1 MSKYRVAALGV
12 MLALSASSASAQDE
26 SEARGASPRDLM
38 EWARQ
43 IQMAYPAA
51 ALRNEED
58 GTVTMQIRIGAD
70 GRVQGCDVTGSSGSA
85 ALDEAACSGMKEHAR
100 YNPARNSAGEPI
112 ASSTAQSVR
121 YVLPDGGWDA
131 NGFKPASLING
142 RDLRERIF
150 DEDFVSAI
158 EAAPGDKAL
167 FALTIDPTGNPTG
180 CGMIFSTGNG
190 ALDQETCAALM
201 EEAEFSPAKAADGTN
216 VPGFS
221 VVPYPEID
229 TL

>member
-1 MSKYRVAALGV
+1 MSKYRVAAFGI
-12 MLALSASSASAQDE
+12 MLTVFASSVLAQEE
-26 SEARGASPRDLM
+26 SEERGASPRDLV

-43 IQMAYPAA
+43 IQMDYPTA
-51 ALRNEED
+51 ALRNEEE
-58 GTVTMQIRIGAD
+58 GTVTMQIRIGAN
-70 GRVQGCDVTGSSGSA
+70 GRVQACEITGSSGSA
-85 ALDEAACSGMKEHAR
+85 ALDEGACQGMQRYAR
-100 YNPARNSAGEPI
+100 YDPARNSAGEPI

-131 NGFKPASLING
+131 NGFKPAILING
-142 RDLRERIF
+142 RDVRERIF

-158 EAAPGDKAL
+158 ETAPGDKAL

-180 CGMIFSTGNG
+180 CGMIFSTGDG
-190 ALDQETCAALM
+190 ALDRETCAALM

-221 VVPYPEID
+221 VVPYPEVD
-229 TL
+229 SF